1 MKTFLPIILY
11 LFPFLL
17 AAQVTKITGTAP
29 GAEGKKIEVIT
40 TSDLITGLEKTL
52 AQATVDSTASF
63 TLSLSTGK
71 TIAAFLAID
80 FHRAELFLEP
90 GISYNISIAPLDY
103 NEMLELNPFEES
115 QSLELTLRGSKPGDL
130 NGMIQEFNTGYN
142 KFVLENFNYLY
153 RDKDKARLDTFRV
166 TTARKFPDARKSYFT
181 DYVKYKL
188 GSLEQVANVMGKS
201 PMVKKYFSDSPIL
214 YDNVEYMDF
223 FKEFFSKY
231 ITTTS
236 RLLKFLNYPAMLN
249 GPNSYPALMKALEAD
264 TLLRKPQLRELVL
277 LRNLM
282 EMYDDPVYKK
292 ESIQNTLAGIAKDSK
307 FAENK
312 LIAEDLIKYL
322 TRLRQG
328 SMAPGFT
335 LQDRYRKKVSLSDF
349 KGKPVLLGFWT
360 TYCQSCLSEME
371 FLKPMF
377 DKYHDRMV
385 FISISA
391 DKEFMKMLFFLNLKK
406 DFTWTFLHLGD
417 EIGLLREYDV
427 RSFPLFV
434 LIDSQGKIVK
444 YPADLPDS
452 GLESSLDKLLNP

>member
-1 MKTFLPIILY
+1 MKILFKFIFPLLP
-11 LFPFLL
+11 LL
-17 AAQVTKITGTAP
+17 TIAQVTKITGTAP

-40 TSDLITGLEKTL
+40 SSDLVTGLEKTL

-63 TLSLSTGK
+63 TLSLNNDKILS
-71 TIAAFLAID
+71 AFLTID
-80 FHRAELFLEP
+80 FHRGELFLEP
-90 GISYNISIAPLDY
+90 GRSYTISIAPLNY
-103 NEMLELNPFEES
+103 NEMQEVNPFVES
-115 QSLELTLRGSKPGDL
+115 QSLEITLQGNNPDDL
-130 NGMIQEFNTGYN
+130 NALIQAFNKEYN
-142 KFVLENFNYLY
+142 VFVLENFNYLY

-166 TTARKFPDARKSYFT
+166 RMARKFPEVKKAYFI

-188 GSLEQVANVMGKS
+188 ASLEQVANVMGKS

-223 FKEFFSKY
+223 FMEFFSKY

-236 RLLKFLNYPAMLN
+236 RPLKFLNYSGMLN

-264 TLLRKPQLRELVL
+264 TLLRRPQLRELVL
-277 LRNLM
+277 LRSLM
-282 EMYDDPVYKK
+282 EMYDDPLYKQ
-292 ESIQNTLAGIAKDSK
+292 ESIQNTLAAIAKDSK

-312 LIAEDLIKYL
+312 MIAENLIKYL
-322 TRLRQG
+322 ARLRHG
-328 SMAPGFT
+328 SVAPGFT
-335 LQDRYRKKVSLSDF
+335 LQGRNRKIVSLSDF

-371 FLKPMF
+371 SLKPLY

-385 FISISA
+385 FVSISA

-406 DFTWTFLHLGD
+406 DFTWTFLHLGN
-417 EIGLLREYDV
+417 EIGLLRDYDV

-434 LIDSQGKIVK
+434 LIDSQGRIVQ

-452 GLESSLDKLLNP
+452 GLESSLEKLLNP